1 MRMNTDQNHVDLVFV
16 WHMHQPDYRQS
27 TDGDYLLP
35 WTYLHAI
42 KDYTDM
48 VAHLE
53 RFPSVHAVVNFVP
66 ILLEQIEDYAAQI
79 ANARLRDPLLRLL
92 VDPDLSAL
100 NSAARRHAVDACFR
114 SNHVHMVT
122 PFPAYRRLHEIYHVL
137 APQEDSALMYLS
149 AQFFADVVTWYHLA
163 WMGET
168 ERRRQPFLAE
178 LMAKGQGFTLEDRR
192 CLLAL
197 IGDVLTNLVP
207 RYRALADRGQIE
219 LTTTPHAH
227 PLGPLLIDFQSAREA
242 IPDIPLPRATGYPG
256 GRQRFDSHL
265 ERALAS
271 HAERF
276 GRPAQGVW
284 PAEGALSEA
293 VLGRLAAYGVNWT
306 ATGEAVLAHTLA
318 RAGQTYVRAE
328 DLYHPWRSNAGVTV
342 LFRDDRLSD
351 LIGFEYAKWH
361 GQDAAHHFIAELEAI
376 RKAAPSDKTPLVCV
390 ILDGENAWE
399 HYPYNAYYFFDDL
412 YRLLASHP
420 MIRTTTLSAAL
431 AGDHAGLTAPRLPQ
445 LVCGS
450 WVYGTLSTWIGDA
463 DKNQAWDLLCAA
475 KLSYDL
481 VVGSGRLDA
490 AALTAVEERLRACEG
505 SDWFWWFG
513 DYNPAQAVSSFD
525 RLYRH
530 NLAALYLAL
539 GLAVPA
545 QVEVPISHGGG
556 DAEGGGT
563 MRRSA

>member
-1 MRMNTDQNHVDLVFV
+1 MNAVPKHVDLVFL

-53 RFPSVHAVVNFVP
+53 RYPALRAVVNFVP
-66 ILLEQIEDYAAQI
+66 ILLDQIEDYAAQI
-79 ANARLRDPLLRLL
+79 GGGRLRDPLLRLL
-92 VDPDLSAL
+92 VHPDLSRL
-100 NSAARRHAVDACFR
+100 SAAERRHAVEACFR
-114 SNHVHMVT
+114 SNHARMIA
-122 PFPAYRRLHEIYHVL
+122 PFPAYRRLHELYHLL

-149 AQFFADVVTWYHLA
+149 GEFFADLVTWYHLS
-163 WMGET
+163 WTGET
-168 ERRRQPFLAE
+168 ERRRQPLLAE
-178 LMAKGQGFTLEDRR
+178 LMAKGQGFTLEDRTR
-192 CLLAL
+192 LLAL
-197 IGDVLTNLVP
+197 IGDMLSGLVP
-207 RYRALADRGQIE
+207 RYRALAERGQIE

-227 PLGPLLIDFQSAREA
+227 PLGPLLIDFLSAREA
-242 IPDIPLPRATGYPG
+242 MPEVPLPRAPGYPG

-271 HAERF
+271 HAARF
-276 GRPAQGVW
+276 GRPANGVW
-284 PAEGALSEA
+284 PAEGALSEPILA
-293 VLGRLAAYGVNWT
+293 RLGAYGVSWT

-318 RAGQTYVRAE
+318 RAGQTYLRAE

-342 LFRDDRLSD
+342 VFRDDRLSD

-361 GQDAAHHFIAELEAI
+361 GQDAAHHFVAELEAI
-376 RKAAPSDKTPLVCV
+376 ANAAPPDRTPLVCV

-399 HYPYNAYYFFDDL
+399 HYPYNGYYFFDDL
-412 YRLLASHP
+412 YRLLAANPS
-420 MIRTTTLSAAL
+420 IRTTTLSAAL
-431 AGDHAGLTAPRLPQ
+431 AGEHAAAPALPQ

-450 WVYGTLSTWIGDA
+450 WVYGTLSTWIGDV

-475 KLSYDL
+475 KLAYDL

-490 AALTAVEERLRACEG
+490 AALAAAEERLRACEG

-513 DYNPAQAVSSFD
+513 DYNPSHAVASFD
-525 RLYRH
+525 ALYRY
-530 NLAALYLAL
+530 NLAALYRAL
-539 GLAVPA
+539 GLPVPA
-545 QVEVPISHGGG
+545 QVEVPISRGGG